1 MQRALLRCTYHCHV
15 ISTVSL
21 QRKSAMNRL
30 LLGYSPDL
38 DIFDNSPATMIRP
51 GRVHCG
57 VAFETENT
65 ERAASLLD
73 VAGRPALTA
82 LLSRWIRHS
91 AFASGRVVED
101 TVAAELVK
109 LLLPAARYVL
119 PSLNVPAITQE
130 NAVSLRAS
138 RFFDI
143 ELEGL
148 SPEDQEFE
156 AARRFVQ
163 LTAES
168 ARQAAVAR
176 PPGLSPADA
185 ASRAVARA
193 ARRYAP
199 GWLTQHRQALASTA
213 GKRCQFHSQ
222 RNQAIGDGDDG

>member
-1 MQRALLRCTYHCHV
+1 
-15 ISTVSL
+15 
-21 QRKSAMNRL
+21 MNRL

-38 DIFDNSPATMIRP
+38 DVFDHSPATMFEQAL
-51 GRVHCG
+51 VHCG
-57 VAFETENT
+57 VAFDTENT
-65 ERAASLLD
+65 EQAASLLD

-82 LLSRWIRHS
+82 LLSRWIRRS

-101 TVAAELVK
+101 TVASELVE

-119 PSLNVPAITQE
+119 PSLNAPAITE
-130 NAVSLRAS
+130 GSAASRAT

-199 GWLTQHRQALASTA
+199 GWLTLHRHAHAPAA
-213 GKRCQFHSQ
+213 GKRGLSQRHSQ
-222 RNQAIGDGDDG
+222 RTPGTG